1 MVGGDDHQ
9 RVREVHVL
17 HGVGNG
23 LVEVVGLADLAAG
36 IACVVLLIDRGAL
49 DLQEEAVLLAVR
61 VVIQQIER
69 LLGHVLERGA

>member
-1 MVGGDDHQ
+1 MRVVGGDDHQ

-23 LVEVVGLADLAAG
+23 LVEVVGLANLAAG

-61 VVIQQIER
+61 VVVQHLNHFIQC
-69 LLGHVLERGA
+69 LL